1 MSKMIASIL
10 YCHERNVCH
19 RDVKLDNFVY
29 ESNGE
34 DAELKLIDFGLSHVL
49 LHTQVRA
56 RARVRVRVNRNRN
69 RNPNP
74 NPNPNPSP
82 HTGEDARP
90 RGHPSAG

>member
-56 RARVRVRVNRNRN
+56 RVGARVRVRVLAGAHRVGLLADEV
-69 RNPNP
+69 
-74 NPNPNPSP
+74 
-82 HTGEDARP
+82 GERAEQRRVGVP
-90 RGHPSAG
+90 RAG

>member
-49 LHTQVRA
+49 LHTQVRVRV
-56 RARVRVRVNRNRN
+56 RARVRLTVTVTLTLTLIH
-69 RNPNP
+69 PNP
-74 NPNPNPSP
+74 NP
-82 HTGEDARP
+82 HTGEDTRP
-90 RGHPSAG
+90 RRHPSAG

>member
-56 RARVRVRVNRNRN
+56 RARVRVRVNLG
-69 RNPNP
+69 
-74 NPNPNPSP
+74 S
-82 HTGEDARP
+82 DAAEEGALPRQRP
-90 RGHPSAG
+90 LG

>member
-49 LHTQVRA
+49 LHTQVRGRV
-56 RARVRVRVNRNRN
+56 RARVRLTVPVTLTLTLIH
-69 RNPNP
+69 PNP
-74 NPNPNPSP
+74 NP

>member
-49 LHTQVRA
+49 LHTQVRVRV
-56 RARVRVRVNRNRN
+56 RARVRLTVTLTLTLTLIH
-69 RNPNP
+69 
-74 NPNPNPSP
+74 PNPSP
-82 HTGEDARP
+82 HAGEDARP

>member
-19 RDVKLDNFVY
+19 RDVKLDNFGY

-49 LHTQVRA
+49 LHTQVRVRV
-56 RARVRVRVNRNRN
+56 RARVRLTVTVTLTLTLIH
-69 RNPNP
+69 PNP
-74 NPNPNPSP
+74 NP

>member
-49 LHTQVRA
+49 LHTQVRV
-56 RARVRVRVNRNRN
+56 RVRVRVRLTVTVTLTL
-69 RNPNP
+69 
-74 NPNPNPSP
+74 SLSL
-82 HTGEDARP
+82 TLMKIGC
-90 RGHPSAG
+90 HPGQEGP